1 MLHRFFL
8 WAESLVKA
16 KSFLAVFF
24 AFSSGFLLSLTPCFL
39 PLVPVMLGM
48 LGFGGGKGKKETLFY
63 LLFFALVLLGV
74 FNLPFLDIKTKKHLS
89 RGGAFVLGGA
99 GALSAGGCTFP
110 VLGSILVLAA
120 LQHDFVFSGVFP
132 SFFIKENLLA
142 WLIPWS
148 YRR

>member
-1 MLHRFFL
+1 MFHYIFIV
-8 WAESLVKA
+8 AESLVKT

-24 AFSSGFLLSLTPCFL
+24 AFASGFLLSLTPCFL

-48 LGFGGGKGKKETLFY
+48 LGFGGGREKKETLFY
-63 LLFFALVLLGV
+63 LFFFALVLLSV

-89 RGGAFVLGGA
+89 WGGAFVLGGA

-120 LQHDFVFSGVFP
+120 LQYDFVFNGVLP
-132 SFFIKENLLA
+132 SFFIKKNLLV